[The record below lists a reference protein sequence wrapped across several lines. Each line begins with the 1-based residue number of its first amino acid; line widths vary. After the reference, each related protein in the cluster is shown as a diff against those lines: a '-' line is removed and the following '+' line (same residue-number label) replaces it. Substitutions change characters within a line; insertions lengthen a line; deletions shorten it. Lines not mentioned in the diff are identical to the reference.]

1 MSKQLYDLDYLD
13 LESAKQRIRELED
26 KLAWETRLLRAIK
39 DNFDV
44 AVYAK
49 DLEGRKILTNRV
61 DLENQG
67 LTDESQVLGKT
78 DFDLFPR
85 HIAEQFWRDDSTVLK
100 QGKSIINR
108 EELLVEKATG
118 KERWLRTSKLPIH
131 DESGQVIG
139 LVGFGQDITLEKQ
152 LERENV
158 EAATRIKE
166 QEDAVEEMIS
176 ELGKIPENIGKL
188 VNAITYIARQ
198 TKMVSINATIEAA
211 RLGDLG
217 RGFEVVAEE
226 VGQLSDRS
234 SEAATQVRDAIAEV
248 ETLVTKILE
257 VWKTRNVS
265 VKLCSQFPSGFEMV

>member
-1 MSKQLYDLDYLD
+1 MLS
-13 LESAKQRIRELED
+13 SS
-26 KLAWETRLLRAIK
+26 
-39 DNFDV
+39 
-44 AVYAK
+44 
-49 DLEGRKILTNRV
+49 G
-61 DLENQG
+61 
-67 LTDESQVLGKT
+67 
-78 DFDLFPR
+78 
-85 HIAEQFWRDDSTVLK
+85 DDSTVLK

-257 VWKTRNVS
+257 VWKTRNGAH
-265 VKLCSQFPSGFEMV
+265 K

>member
-257 VWKTRNVS
+257 VWKTRNGAH
-265 VKLCSQFPSGFEMV
+265 K

>member
-100 QGKSIINR
+100 QGKSIIKR
-108 EELLVEKATG
+108 AELLVEKATG
-118 KERWLRTSKLPIH
+118 KAMAAHFKLPIH

-139 LVGFGQDITLEKQ
+139 LVGFG
-152 LERENV
+152 RHHPR
-158 EAATRIKE
+158 EAA
-166 QEDAVEEMIS
+166 
-176 ELGKIPENIGKL
+176 GKGECGGCYQN
-188 VNAITYIARQ
+188 
-198 TKMVSINATIEAA
+198 
-211 RLGDLG
+211 
-217 RGFEVVAEE
+217 
-226 VGQLSDRS
+226 
-234 SEAATQVRDAIAEV
+234 
-248 ETLVTKILE
+248 
-257 VWKTRNVS
+257 
-265 VKLCSQFPSGFEMV
+265 